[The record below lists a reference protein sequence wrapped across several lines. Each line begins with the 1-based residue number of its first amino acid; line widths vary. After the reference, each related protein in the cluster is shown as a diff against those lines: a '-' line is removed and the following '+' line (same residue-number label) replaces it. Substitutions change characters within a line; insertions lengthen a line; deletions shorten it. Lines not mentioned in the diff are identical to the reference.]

1 MSSGQPPG
9 MTPPPSGG
17 MASPMPNDSP
27 HHRQASPSPSRRQP
41 TPSSRSSSPQNLP
54 GGGPQQQQPSPSVSV
69 KIASDYMCGSS
80 IHHTHLLLKTCL
92 KSYSFSLLT
101 CGRCWIM
108 PLSCVCGQNMIA
120 YLLFHHTF
128 IYRSI

>member
-41 TPSSRSSSPQNLP
+41 TPSSRSSSPQNTP
-54 GGGPQQQQPSPSVSV
+54 GGGPQQQQPSPSVSE
-69 KIASDYMCGSS
+69 KIATDYVCGSS
-80 IHHTHLLLKTCL
+80 IHHTPISFLKL
-92 KSYSFSLLT
+92 
-101 CGRCWIM
+101 
-108 PLSCVCGQNMIA
+108 V
-120 YLLFHHTF
+120 
-128 IYRSI
+128 